1 MSLVSHYRSRTLGS
15 LMMRRISR
23 RLRLDPQQQDKL
35 SSLQSEIQVARSEIR
50 QQRQSTRSDVQVLL
64 TADTLDQQ
72 QALRLLRF
80 SRDEMED
87 KLPGLVASFAE
98 LFNSLNPQQHL
109 RMQTMW
115 HKSHR
120 CSCGHPA

>member
-1 MSLVSHYRSRTLGS
+1 MRLLRHYRSGAIAS
-15 LMMRRISR
+15 LMTRRTGR

-35 SSLQSEIQVARSEIR
+35 TSLHSEIQLARSEIR
-50 QQRQSTRSDVQVLL
+50 QQRQSTRSDVKVLL

-72 QALRLLRF
+72 EALRLLRF

-87 KLPGLVASFAE
+87 KLPELIASFAE
-98 LFNSLNPQQHL
+98 LFNSLNPQQHQ
-109 RMQTMW
+109 RMQKMW
-115 HKSHR
+115 QKSHR